1 MRMVYSAPILA
12 CQVELES
19 KSKKDGSA
27 VNSKPVD
34 KMYQNLQGSK
44 KEILGLQEGE
54 REEGGLRIQNSENN
68 QAKRLK
74 GSNTHN
80 CNL

>member
-44 KEILGLQEGE
+44 KERL
-54 REEGGLRIQNSENN
+54 RPEEHDMIRHTNMLNSPTHLAMSPQNHVAEKE
-68 QAKRLK
+68 AKM
-74 GSNTHN
+74 
-80 CNL
+80 